1 MKKDIKNRADI
12 ELLVNTF
19 YQEVKN
25 NAALGFIFEEIAQV
39 DWDLHLPRMYSFWG
53 SILLGEHSFSGNPMQ
68 KHVELSK
75 RTPIT
80 EQHFNE
86 WLLLFNQTVDSLF
99 DGSKA
104 EEAKIRAQNIAR
116 LMLFNIQKQ

>member
-1 MKKDIKNRADI
+1 MKKDIENRADI

-25 NAALGFIFEEIAQV
+25 SSTLGFIFEEVAKI
-39 DWDLHLPRMYSFWG
+39 DWELHLPKMYSFWA
-53 SILLGEHSFSGNPMQ
+53 SILLGEHSFSGNPMH

-75 RTPIT
+75 LTPIN

-86 WLLLFNQTVDSLF
+86 WLLLFNQTIDRLF

-116 LMLFNIQKQ
+116 LMLFNIEKQ